1 MEVCDHEVVVNQ
13 SVSGEDAFVDR
24 SQENQKQKINTE
36 NEKTAGKQNWW
47 GHQKGKRDLSH
58 LKQNTAE
65 RENSTFRVESQLE
78 NAKQVASYGLE
89 KTYEEFR

>member
-36 NEKTAGKQNWW
+36 NEKTAGKQN
-47 GHQKGKRDLSH
+47 
-58 LKQNTAE
+58 
-65 RENSTFRVESQLE
+65 
-78 NAKQVASYGLE
+78 
-89 KTYEEFR
+89 